1 MELLKEIQVNKFGQ
15 NLVEINDLSNV
26 FSLLTLNEKKE
37 FLNDILFLI
46 MQSKPKEEDIEN
58 AIKESNLKKTYTP
71 CILIQK
77 GVANHNLKKL
87 LELPENEINKSFILL
102 LHLFKIS
109 YSRRFEIEKN
119 DENKWWYW
127 DLSDDEKVKA
137 IIENRGI
144 L

>member
-127 DLSDDEKVKA
+127 GK
-137 IIENRGI
+137 
-144 L
+144 

>member
-1 MELLKEIQVNKFGQ
+1 MELLNEIQVNKFGQ
-15 NLVEINDLSNV
+15 NLVEINDLSNI

-71 CILIQK
+71 CILLQK

-87 LELPENEINKSFILL
+87 LDLPENEINKSFILL

-127 DLSDDEKVKA
+127 DLSDDKKVKA

>member
-1 MELLKEIQVNKFGQ
+1 MELLNEIQVNKFGQ
-15 NLVEINDLSNV
+15 GLIQINDLSNI

-58 AIKESNLKKTYTP
+58 AIEESNLKKTYTP
-71 CILIQK
+71 CILIKK

-109 YSRRFEIEKN
+109 YNRRFEIEK
-119 DENKWWYW
+119 DDVNKWWYW
-127 DLSDDEKVKA
+127 DLSDDKKVKT
-137 IIENRGI
+137 IIENRGN

>member
-1 MELLKEIQVNKFGQ
+1 MELLNEIQVNKFGQ
-15 NLVEINDLSNV
+15 NLVEINDLSNI

-71 CILIQK
+71 CILLQK

-87 LELPENEINKSFILL
+87 LDLPENEINKSFILL

>member
-1 MELLKEIQVNKFGQ
+1 MELLNEIQVNKFGQ
-15 NLVEINDLSNV
+15 GLVQINDLSNI

-46 MQSKPKEEDIEN
+46 MQSKPKEDDIER
-58 AIKESNLKKTYTP
+58 AIEESNLKRTYTP
-71 CILIQK
+71 CILIKK

-87 LELPENEINKSFILL
+87 LDLPENEINKSFTLL

-109 YSRRFEIEKN
+109 YSRRFEIEK
-119 DENKWWYW
+119 DDVNKWWYW
-127 DLSDDEKVKA
+127 DLSDDKKVKT
-137 IIENRGI
+137 IIENRVN